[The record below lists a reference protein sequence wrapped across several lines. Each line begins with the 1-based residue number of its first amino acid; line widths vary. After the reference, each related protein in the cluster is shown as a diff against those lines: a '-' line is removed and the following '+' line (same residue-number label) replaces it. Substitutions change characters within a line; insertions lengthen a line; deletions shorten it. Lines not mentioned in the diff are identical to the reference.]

1 MPAVLR
7 PALSSVTRRTLIS
20 VFAWDRS
27 INFCKLRTLAR
38 SPTFDAVK
46 IRCRKR
52 RTSFAASRQ
61 SIAFHSGNPSS
72 GPFTTQHRPR
82 PTPLPIPSWRPTCPS
97 VLVSLSAQSPQAHLA
112 HVSTLSS
119 PGNAR
124 IRSVIRERQR
134 RSRPCV
140 PDFLSPFDAPAFAS
154 WAILSP
160 LGDPLPSRSAHR
172 TTTRDRDP
180 TGLPCSTRARHDR
193 GGCPLYPE
201 TRRCSL
207 VEVGSINQRL
217 PHSSGLSYHPADTS
231 HLQGSPSRDIA
242 RGLHVFTRPVFPF
255 TCSLRMQRTPLGLT
269 T

>member
-1 MPAVLR
+1 MPAVSR
-7 PALSSVTRRTLIS
+7 PALSSVTRRTLIN

-61 SIAFHSGNPSS
+61 SIAFHSGTPSS
-72 GPFTTQHRPR
+72 GPFTTHHRPR
-82 PTPLPIPSWRPTCPS
+82 PTPPPIPSWRPTCPS

-112 HVSTLSS
+112 HVSTLSG
-119 PGNAR
+119 PGTAR
-124 IRSVIRERQR
+124 IRPVIRERQR

-140 PDFLSPFDAPAFAS
+140 PGFLSSFDAPAFAS

-172 TTTRDRDP
+172 TTTNVTGIQRDCHVPHERDTTGVGAPYIPRHGGVPWPRLGPSTSACRIPAACP
-180 TGLPCSTRARHDR
+180 TT
-193 GGCPLYPE
+193 PL
-201 TRRCSL
+201 THHICKAHHH
-207 VEVGSINQRL
+207 GT
-217 PHSSGLSYHPADTS
+217 SSGIYQCSPVQS
-231 HLQGSPSRDIA
+231 SPSPVA
-242 RGLHVFTRPVFPF
+242 SGCNGRPW
-255 TCSLRMQRTPLGLT
+255 
-269 T
+269 